1 LTAKLHQNE
10 KTKAWSSSFNDVEIS
25 IQYASGVVE
34 PYMVNFWSVRDA
46 EEAPSVI
53 LYSVASWRSGTV
65 TFDGID
71 ALVAVMDADNNAVF
85 DARDKWSVLAASE
98 KDAQTRVMSHTEARP
113 ASRLMFLPKSDGK
126 ELVLEFREL
135 SPDGRWLSFAII
147 DRAITKAQ
155 DRAPDDT
162 LAAERVRPRTTHPFL
177 WTNADLEWGLMQARE
192 SGRRVILDFWATWCG
207 PCHSLDEWIWSD
219 AEVAAVL
226 NAGYVGVKLDADLEK
241 EMMRRYNVGG
251 VPAIIVLDSMGKEVQ
266 RFGYLSSKEMLV
278 MLKR

>member
-1 LTAKLHQNE
+1 
-10 KTKAWSSSFNDVEIS
+10 
-25 IQYASGVVE
+25 
-34 PYMVNFWSVRDA
+34 MVNFWSVRDA